1 MTPEPDSRW
10 QQRLV
15 NFSRAVEAIHQSYL
29 PALERLHAFLQ
40 QEVLG

>member
-1 MTPEPDSRW
+1 MTPEPHIRW

-15 NFSRAVEAIHQSYL
+15 NFSRTVEPIQQSYL

-40 QEVLG
+40 QEVWG